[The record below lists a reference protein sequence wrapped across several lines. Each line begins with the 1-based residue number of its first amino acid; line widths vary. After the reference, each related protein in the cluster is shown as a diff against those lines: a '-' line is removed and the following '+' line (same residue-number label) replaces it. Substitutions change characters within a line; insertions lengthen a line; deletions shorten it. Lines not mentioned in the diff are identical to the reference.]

1 MMHDSVQPRDL
12 SKTLCS
18 KYSQKLLD
26 HARQSATDAIK
37 TTAKRVVQKIAEAT
51 GNKLAIKLLI
61 ESKNNKNF
69 TGELFRNS

>member
-12 SKTLCS
+12 SKILSS

-51 GNKLAIKLLI
+51 GNRLAINLLI
-61 ESKNNKNF
+61 ESKK
-69 TGELFRNS
+69 

>member
-12 SKTLCS
+12 SKILSS

-51 GNKLAIKLLI
+51 VNRLAINLLI
-61 ESKNNKNF
+61 ESKK
-69 TGELFRNS
+69 